1 MKEIVDAHGEG
12 RLIEAFGC
20 GTAAV
25 VSPIQAIGYEGK
37 VRAHTRHNRTQ
48 HATTKY
54 PRSAHEVPT
63 CWLMGAG
70 GLRQEISFPLGDSG
84 KAGNLTQHL
93 ADTLAA
99 IQYGEVPH
107 DWSIVID

>member
-1 MKEIVDAHGEG
+1 MLANGG
-12 RLIEAFGC
+12 G
-20 GTAAV
+20 
-25 VSPIQAIGYEGK
+25 
-37 VRAHTRHNRTQ
+37 
-48 HATTKY
+48 
-54 PRSAHEVPT
+54 
-63 CWLMGAG
+63 G
-70 GLRQEISFPLGDSG
+70 GLWQEISFPLGDSG

>member
-1 MKEIVDAHGEG
+1 MKEIVGAHDEG
-12 RLIEAFGC
+12 RLIGAFGC

-25 VSPIQAIGYEGK
+25 VSPIQAIGYDGK

-48 HATTKY
+48 HATTKC
-54 PRSAHEVPT
+54 PH
-63 CWLMGAG
+63 CWLMGGG
-70 GLRQEISFPLGDSG
+70 GLWQEISFPLGDSG